1 MTAASARGR
10 SYTTRRD
17 TIVRLACQTA
27 VVTLVVLM
35 DHTVVWA
42 VGEFSLFPQV
52 LGMWAMPFTILFVI
66 TIVNAFNL
74 IDGIDGLAGG
84 LALLALG
91 ALAFFA
97 RQTQLCEVIL
107 LYLGGVTG
115 FLLFNLPLTLN
126 RRVRIFLGDA
136 GSTSIGLAIA
146 IFGILLSQGETPR
159 IAPVTGLWLVAVP
172 VEADHSHMH
181 HVLVDGGLSRRRT
194 LAVLLFMGVV
204 FGGIGVAGE
213 NLGVSDG
220 ASLLFW
226 ISCGV
231 LFYQVMRRP
240 EWLIRCASRLQSPA
254 WLIAPLDATKRTQ
267 VLGADELPS
276 G

>member
-1 MTAASARGR
+1 M
-10 SYTTRRD
+10 
-17 TIVRLACQTA
+17 RLACQTA

-159 IAPVTGLWLVAVP
+159 IAPVSACIIEVGRP
-172 VEADHSHMH
+172 
-181 HVLVDGGLSRRRT
+181 SRAISPTRPTATTTATR
-194 LAVLLFMGVV
+194 
-204 FGGIGVAGE
+204 
-213 NLGVSDG
+213 S
-220 ASLLFW
+220 AS
-226 ISCGV
+226 
-231 LFYQVMRRP
+231 
-240 EWLIRCASRLQSPA
+240 SPRGS
-254 WLIAPLDATKRTQ
+254 PK
-267 VLGADELPS
+267 
-276 G
+276 

>member
-1 MTAASARGR
+1 
-10 SYTTRRD
+10 
-17 TIVRLACQTA
+17 
-27 VVTLVVLM
+27 
-35 DHTVVWA
+35 
-42 VGEFSLFPQV
+42 
-52 LGMWAMPFTILFVI
+52 MWAMPFTILFVI

-159 IAPVTGLWLVAVP
+159 IAPVTGLWLVAEEV
-172 VEADHSHMH
+172 S
-181 HVLVDGGLSRRRT
+181 SRRPPPGNQQET
-194 LAVLLFMGVV
+194 
-204 FGGIGVAGE
+204 
-213 NLGVSDG
+213 S
-220 ASLLFW
+220 
-226 ISCGV
+226 
-231 LFYQVMRRP
+231 
-240 EWLIRCASRLQSPA
+240 
-254 WLIAPLDATKRTQ
+254 
-267 VLGADELPS
+267 
-276 G
+276 